1 VLFLGVIDTVNKLIS
16 IGRDAAE
23 NTANAF
29 TGLTGETTDIH
40 FTGLRFVPVEFI
52 PEQFTDETCKV
63 VRINFDGILSGTS
76 VLMLNEEDAVKL
88 EKLLLL
94 DMIWDG
100 LINKTELPDY
110 KEIEESVINEVA
122 NVVLASFLNVFA
134 NALKDE
140 INITIPE
147 FTKDTGFNIVESL
160 VLEMADRGIENA
172 LVFDNKIEIVG
183 RFPIKSNIFILIDPE
198 KLENLDRL

>member
-1 VLFLGVIDTVNKLIS
+1 MGVVETINKLIS
-16 IGRDAAE
+16 IGKDAAD
-23 NTANAF
+23 NTAKSF
-29 TGLTGETTDIH
+29 SGLTGENADIH

-76 VLMLNEEDAVKL
+76 VLMINEEDSVKL

-100 LINKTELPDY
+100 LINRTELPEY
-110 KEIEESVINEVA
+110 SEIEESVINEVA

-140 INITIPE
+140 INITTPE
-147 FTKDTGFNIVESL
+147 FTKNTGFNIVESL
-160 VLEMADRGIENA
+160 VLEMADKGINNA
-172 LVFDNKIEIVG
+172 LVFDNTIDIVG
-183 RFPIKSNIFILIDPE
+183 RFPVRSNIFILIDPE
-198 KLENLDRL
+198 KLENLERL